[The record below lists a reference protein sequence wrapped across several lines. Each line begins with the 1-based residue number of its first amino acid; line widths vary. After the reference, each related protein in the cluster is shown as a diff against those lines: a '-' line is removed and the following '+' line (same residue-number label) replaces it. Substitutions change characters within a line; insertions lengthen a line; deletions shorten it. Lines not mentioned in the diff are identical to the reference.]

1 MCLKVMNMTGIIYL
15 FGAGLGFF
23 LSACLFLKKGR
34 SGRIFASLVTLISYE
49 IFVEYIFITSGWQSH
64 WVFFF
69 VKEALGFLYGPIL
82 FFYVRSI
89 TGAVNGFRARYLL
102 HLVPFVVYLLI
113 DVNTI
118 TPLFIDPAHL
128 LQGIDDRGV
137 NRYRI
142 IVRYVRIGIIFFY
155 LAASFTVIRA
165 YRKRIGDFFS
175 NHVRIGLAW
184 LNVFIY
190 GAGLIWIAAISSSF
204 IFIHYPEYWW
214 MSARSFFFLTITAI
228 YATGIFALTQSETY
242 ALIHRMDG
250 SDKGDDKPA
259 RYAKSVIPPEQMAGY
274 RNRITACLVDDK
286 IYLDP
291 DLTLAQLSDRTGLSA
306 HTLSQVINATMGI
319 NFFTLVNRYRIEY
332 AAELLASEKDA
343 SVISVCFRAGFNSKS
358 AFNAIFKQHTGL
370 TPSAYRSRISAQG
383 TAVPDDSAARG

>member
-1 MCLKVMNMTGIIYL
+1 MNMTGIIYL

-23 LSACLFLKKGR
+23 LSVCLFLKNGK
-34 SGRIFASLVTLISYE
+34 SGRIFASLVLLISYD
-49 IFVEYIFITSGWQSH
+49 IFVEYIFLMSGWQSH

-69 VKEALGFLYGPIL
+69 VKEALEFLYGPLL

-89 TGAVNGFRARYLL
+89 TGGLNGFRARYLL
-102 HLVPFVVYLLI
+102 HLVPFAVYLLI
-113 DVNTI
+113 DLNTI
-118 TPLFIDPAHL
+118 VPFIADLADL
-128 LQGIDDRGV
+128 YQGIDDRGV
-137 NRYRI
+137 NTYRI
-142 IVRYVRIGIIFFY
+142 IVRYARIAIVILY
-155 LAASFTVIRA
+155 LAVSFAVVRS

-184 LNVFIY
+184 LNIFFY
-190 GAGLIWIAAISSSF
+190 GACV
-204 IFIHYPEYWW
+204 IFVASILSTVILIHYPEFLWL
-214 MSARSFFFLTITAI
+214 SGRAFFSLTITAI
-228 YATGIFALTQSETY
+228 YAMGIFALTQPETY
-242 ALIHRMDG
+242 KIIHRMDG
-250 SDKGDDKPA
+250 SDKSGDKPA
-259 RYAKSVIPPEQMAGY
+259 RYAKSAISSTLMSEY
-274 RNRITACLVDDK
+274 KNRIIECFVKDE

-291 DLTLAQLSDRTGLSA
+291 DLTLSQLSDRTGLSA

-370 TPSAYRSRISAQG
+370 TPSAYRSRTFTDGTRAQ
-383 TAVPDDSAARG
+383 DDSAVRG

>member
-1 MCLKVMNMTGIIYL
+1 MTGIIYL
-15 FGAGLGFF
+15 FGAGLGLF
-23 LSACLFLKKGR
+23 LSAGLFLKKGR
-34 SGRIFASLVTLISYE
+34 SGRIFATLVLLISNE
-49 IFVEYIFITSGWQSH
+49 IFVEYIFITSGWQRH

-102 HLVPFVVYLLI
+102 HLVPFAVYLLI

-118 TPLFIDPAHL
+118 TPLFIDPASL
-128 LQGIDDRGV
+128 LQDIDERGV

-142 IVRYVRIGIIFFY
+142 IVRYARIGIAFIY
-155 LAASFTVIRA
+155 LAVSFITIRS

-190 GAGLIWIAAISSSF
+190 GAVFIWIAAISSSF

-214 MSARSFFFLTITAI
+214 LSARGFFFLAIAAI
-228 YATGIFALTQSETY
+228 YAMGIFALTQPETY
-242 ALIHRMDG
+242 AVIHRMDG
-250 SDKGDDKPA
+250 SDKGDDRPA
-259 RYAKSVIPPEQMAGY
+259 RYAKSVIPPEQINGY
-274 RNRITACLVDDK
+274 KQRIVDCFVKDK

-291 DLTLAQLSDRTGLSA
+291 DLTLAQIADRTGLSA

-370 TPSAYRSRISAQG
+370 TPSAYRSRISTDE
-383 TAVPDDSAARG
+383 TAMPDAVKVRG